1 MAKRKSKSF
10 NFLKKQK
17 REKSKIKMKSFCD
30 PHPPPPPTHTHTHT
44 PPGLVEN
51 GSDSPKTLPPFW
63 NTGTLWAT
71 EKAWARITAES
82 RMFGWDNDSNE
93 EKKGTDTVRG
103 YKMSKRVYR
112 SAVKS
117 VLLSVIGS
125 IFWQPIWGGNVN
137 FMGHFF
143 SWQWKI
149 LQGRALE

>member
-17 REKSKIKMKSFCD
+17 REKSKIKVKSFCA
-30 PHPPPPPTHTHTHT
+30 PPPPPPPPHTHT

-82 RMFGWDNDSNE
+82 RMFGWENDSNE